1 VLENNDFGVYIEQ
14 EPYVRELLDA
24 YMASKFKAVLALL
37 DKYSVRAPPPSCGSR
52 ANGRV
57 NRPGTR
63 STYTSRRTSRRSR
76 RSCATGAW

>member
-37 DKYSVRAPPPSCGSR
+37 DKYSVRAPPLLVWRGC
-52 ANGRV
+52 
-57 NRPGTR
+57 
-63 STYTSRRTSRRSR
+63 
-76 RSCATGAW
+76 